1 MQSVPTIQS
10 MQETPKNTL
19 NFMVNTTTQAEK
31 MNTAE
36 SADVFS
42 NLRLHLLVLIAVLRL
57 TIRDTPKQ
65 NKNLNGK
72 HLGNKII
79 NLIKFTNMKNV
90 STTKPA
96 KVTYTITN
104 GCGGKKGTK
113 CGVEV
118 YVMPYAVAKPL
129 TPNRVT
135 DK

>member
-31 MNTAE
+31 MNTVE

-42 NLRLHLLVLIAVLRL
+42 NIRLRLLVLIAVLRL

-79 NLIKFTNMKNV
+79 NLIKLNMKNV
-90 STTKPA
+90 NTTRPA